1 MIGEFKL
8 LKQKGRIEEEQAKVK
23 ASQELDSKIK
33 AERLKSL
40 TTEQQTIEAQIAQ
53 IRMEQAQN
61 RKNGSSPS
69 AESRDPKLDRSSDS
83 SMKDIV
89 RADALHGQ
97 LKKMTQ
103 VRGKLEVAA
112 NNLQSEVRL
121 GRLQFELGPAN
132 DSGRGQMLENAEQ
145 SVFKPKLEQETA
157 LKAKISS
164 LDGKIGETMAEAQ
177 KTDRKKEETDKA
189 EDGTRAETVAPN
201 RDQSLSEADALTRE
215 REEPGTSRRQ
225 EQGGGL
231 HSKRIDVR
239 I

>member
-1 MIGEFKL
+1 MTHISISVGRAQPKPSTTTLMSEYDRRIQAL

-61 RKNGSSPS
+61 RKNGVSPS
-69 AESRDPKLDRSSDS
+69 AESRDPKPGRLSDT

-89 RADALHGQ
+89 RADSLHGQ

-103 VRGKLEVAA
+103 VRGELEAAA

-157 LKAKISS
+157 LKAQIAG
-164 LDGKIGETMAEAQ
+164 LDGKIGERWT
-177 KTDRKKEETDKA
+177 KRKKLTERRKRPTKRKTVPGPRPLRRI
-189 EDGTRAETVAPN
+189 GT
-201 RDQSLSEADALTRE
+201 EA
-215 REEPGTSRRQ
+215 
-225 EQGGGL
+225 
-231 HSKRIDVR
+231 
-239 I
+239 